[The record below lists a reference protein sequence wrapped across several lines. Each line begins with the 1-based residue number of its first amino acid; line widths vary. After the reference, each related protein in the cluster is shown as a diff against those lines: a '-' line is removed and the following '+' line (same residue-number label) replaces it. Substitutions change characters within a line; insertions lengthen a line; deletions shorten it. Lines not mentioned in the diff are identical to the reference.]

1 MSPQFLSCF
10 FKMTVSI
17 FTLYILISFTLLT
30 DMPVASCQTLYIKT
44 DKTLAKSYLLLLNG
58 FLILHFPSFLHE
70 PHAAGQILLLTKIG
84 NWKTLHYP
92 FPFQRSSL
100 QPQRKGLWLLLWA
113 KLRPFLSQ
121 SSCFLWVR
129 ALSYHP
135 WFLFFS
141 WVPVH
146 QVSEVGWCC
155 MSTWFSFKQESPW
168 PGLLYFCIFQNGPIS

>member
-30 DMPVASCQTLYIKT
+30 DMPVASCQMLHIKTDKTLAEKT
-44 DKTLAKSYLLLLNG
+44 DKTLAKSYFLLLNG

-70 PHAAGQILLLTKIG
+70 PHAPDRFSFWLKLETERPS
-84 NWKTLHYP
+84 TTH
-92 FPFQRSSL
+92 FPFRGAPW
-100 QPQRKGLWLLLWA
+100 QPQRKVLWLLLWA

-141 WVPVH
+141 WVLVH

-155 MSTWFSFKQESPW
+155 TSVHLVPF
-168 PGLLYFCIFQNGPIS
+168 